1 MSHPNLPG
9 IKAVRLFADL
19 TDDDHKQLALIAE
32 KRSFNS
38 GGVIIREGDPG
49 SAMYIITSGTIRVL
63 KRSPHSQEDEEVAEM
78 GRGTYV
84 GLNALIERSSRS
96 ATIQAVEPTS
106 TLCIGFEELRDLLNT
121 DPKFAI
127 RFWRTAA
134 IGLSRQL
141 RSANRS
147 QSLLKELMHHRAADA
162 RAHS

>member
-9 IKAVRLFADL
+9 IQAVRLFADL
-19 TDDDHKQLALIAE
+19 TEDDLKRLALIAE

-38 GGVIIREGDPG
+38 GGIIIREGDPG

-63 KRSPHSQEDEEVAEM
+63 KRSPHSKDDEEVAEM

-84 GLNALIERSSRS
+84 GLNALIERSERG
-96 ATIQAVEPTS
+96 ATIQAIEPTA
-106 TLCIGFEELRDLLNT
+106 TLRIGFEELREMLNS
-121 DPKFAI
+121 DSEFAI

-134 IGLSRQL
+134 VGLSRQL

-147 QSLLKELMHHRAADA
+147 QSLMRELIHHRIDET
-162 RAHS
+162 RAYH